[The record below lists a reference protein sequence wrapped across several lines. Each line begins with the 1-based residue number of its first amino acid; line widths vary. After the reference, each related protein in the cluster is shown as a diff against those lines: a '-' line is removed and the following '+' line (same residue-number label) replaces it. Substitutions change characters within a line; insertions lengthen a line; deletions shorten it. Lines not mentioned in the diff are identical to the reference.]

1 MASSSQQPEWE
12 GGGVPDKMAGDWTAE
27 ELQAVLYSTEVEEA
41 IQEVSY
47 LILSKYYS
55 LMSTGLPK

>member
-12 GGGVPDKMAGDWTAE
+12 GGGVLDKMAGDWTAE

-41 IQEVSY
+41 IQEVSS
-47 LILSKYYS
+47 LI
-55 LMSTGLPK
+55 STTF